1 MDINSDDVQDDK
13 KSVSEE
19 KGSQTGSQTGP
30 QEQVGSA
37 ARSSDFRPEYR
48 KKAIRSY
55 VLRAGR
61 MTEGQRNAFSRGWS
75 FYGLKLDDGPIDAE
89 IIFGRKAPLII
100 EIGFGMGDSLLQ
112 MASAAPDQD
121 FIGIEVHPPGV
132 GRLIASAEEQQITN
146 LRVYLADA
154 TDVLNEC
161 IPAQSLQRLQLYFP
175 DPWHK
180 KKHNKRRIVQPQF
193 VQLIRDKLEVGG
205 VLHMATDWQHY
216 AEQMLEVLEVAPG
229 FKNTVAEQQYSPRPD
244 YRPLT
249 KFEKRGER
257 LGHGVWDL
265 LYQKI
270 D

>member
-1 MDINSDDVQDDK
+1 MDI
-13 KSVSEE
+13 
-19 KGSQTGSQTGP
+19 
-30 QEQVGSA
+30 
-37 ARSSDFRPEYR
+37 RPEYR
-48 KKAIRSY
+48 KKSIRSY
-55 VLRAGR
+55 VVRAGR
-61 MTEGQRNAFSRGWS
+61 MTDGQRNAFENSWS
-75 FYGLKLDDGPIDAE
+75 TYGLKLADGAIDTDTV
-89 IIFGRKAPLII
+89 FGRSGPKVL

-112 MASAAPDQD
+112 MAAAEPATD

-132 GRLIASAEEQQITN
+132 GTIMNIAQSEGISN

-154 TDVLNEC
+154 NDVLEEC
-161 IPAQSLQRLQLYFP
+161 FPPQSIDRLQLYFP

-193 VQLIRDKLEVGG
+193 VQLVREKLCPGG

-216 AEQMLEVLEVAPG
+216 AEQMLETLDEAEG
-229 FKNTVAEQQYSPRPD
+229 FENIAGIGQYSPRPD
-244 YRPLT
+244 YRPMT

-265 LYQKI
+265 IYKKR

>member
-1 MDINSDDVQDDK
+1 MDI
-13 KSVSEE
+13 
-19 KGSQTGSQTGP
+19 
-30 QEQVGSA
+30 
-37 ARSSDFRPEYR
+37 RPEYR
-48 KKAIRSY
+48 KKSIRSY
-55 VLRAGR
+55 VVRAGR
-61 MTEGQRNAFSRGWS
+61 MTEAQRKAYDTGWS
-75 FYGLKLDDGPIDAE
+75 DYGLKLADGLIDTDSVFSRA
-89 IIFGRKAPLII
+89 GTKVL

-112 MASAAPDQD
+112 MAAAEPDTD

-132 GRLIASAEEQQITN
+132 GTLINGAIAQNIGN

-154 TDVLNEC
+154 NDVLEEC
-161 IPAQSLQRLQLYFP
+161 FAPQSIDRLQLYFP

-180 KKHNKRRIVQPQF
+180 KKHNKRRIVQPEF
-193 VQLIRDKLEVGG
+193 VQLVREKLRPGG

-216 AEQMLEVLEVAPG
+216 AEQMLETLDEAEGFENTAGRGHYSERPG
-229 FKNTVAEQQYSPRPD
+229 

-265 LYQKI
+265 IYRKI

>member
-1 MDINSDDVQDDK
+1 M
-13 KSVSEE
+13 
-19 KGSQTGSQTGP
+19 
-30 QEQVGSA
+30 
-37 ARSSDFRPEYR
+37 RPEYR
-48 KKAIRSY
+48 KKSIRSY
-55 VLRAGR
+55 VVRAGR
-61 MTEGQRNAFSRGWS
+61 MTDAQRSAFETLWPQ
-75 FYGLKLDDGPIDAE
+75 YGLTLEDGPIDTDAL
-89 IIFGRKAPLII
+89 FARRGTKVL

-112 MASAAPDQD
+112 MAAVEPETD

-132 GRLIASAEEQQITN
+132 GTLMIGAQAQGIEN

-154 TDVLNEC
+154 NDVLNEC
-161 IPAQSLQRLQLYFP
+161 FAVGSIDRLQLYFP

-193 VQLIRDKLEVGG
+193 VQQVREKLRPGG

-216 AEQMLEVLEVAPG
+216 AEQMLETLDEAEG
-229 FKNTVAEQQYSPRPD
+229 FSNTAGVGQYAPRPD

-265 LYQKI
+265 IYQKI

>member
-1 MDINSDDVQDDK
+1 
-13 KSVSEE
+13 
-19 KGSQTGSQTGP
+19 
-30 QEQVGSA
+30 
-37 ARSSDFRPEYR
+37 
-48 KKAIRSY
+48 
-55 VLRAGR
+55 
-61 MTEGQRNAFSRGWS
+61 MTDGQRNAFENSWS
-75 FYGLKLDDGPIDAE
+75 TYGLKLADGAIDTDTV
-89 IIFGRKAPLII
+89 FGRSGPKVL

-112 MASAAPDQD
+112 MAVAEPSTD

-132 GRLIASAEEQQITN
+132 GTIMNIAQSGGISN

-154 TDVLNEC
+154 NDVLEEC
-161 IPAQSLQRLQLYFP
+161 FPPQSIDRLQLYFP

-193 VQLIRDKLEVGG
+193 VQLVRERLRPSG

-216 AEQMLEVLEVAPG
+216 AEQMLETLDEAEG
-229 FKNTVAEQQYSPRPD
+229 FENIAGIGQYSARPD
-244 YRPLT
+244 YRPMT

-265 LYQKI
+265 IYKKR

>member
-1 MDINSDDVQDDK
+1 MDI
-13 KSVSEE
+13 
-19 KGSQTGSQTGP
+19 
-30 QEQVGSA
+30 
-37 ARSSDFRPEYR
+37 RPEYR
-48 KKAIRSY
+48 KKSIRSY
-55 VLRAGR
+55 VVRAGR
-61 MTEGQRNAFSRGWS
+61 MTDGQRNAFENSWS
-75 FYGLKLDDGPIDAE
+75 TYGLKLADGAIDTDTV
-89 IIFGRKAPLII
+89 FGRSGPKIL

-112 MASAAPDQD
+112 MAAAEPATD

-132 GRLIASAEEQQITN
+132 GTIMNIAQSEGISN

-154 TDVLNEC
+154 NDVLEEC
-161 IPAQSLQRLQLYFP
+161 FPPQSIDRLQLYFP

-193 VQLIRDKLEVGG
+193 VQLVREKLRPGG

-216 AEQMLEVLEVAPG
+216 AEQMLETLDEAEG
-229 FKNTVAEQQYSPRPD
+229 FENIAGIGQYSPRPD
-244 YRPLT
+244 YRPMT

-265 LYQKI
+265 IYKKR

>member
-1 MDINSDDVQDDK
+1 
-13 KSVSEE
+13 
-19 KGSQTGSQTGP
+19 
-30 QEQVGSA
+30 
-37 ARSSDFRPEYR
+37 
-48 KKAIRSY
+48 
-55 VLRAGR
+55 
-61 MTEGQRNAFSRGWS
+61 MTDGQRNAFENSWS
-75 FYGLKLDDGPIDAE
+75 TYGLKLADGAIDTDTV
-89 IIFGRKAPLII
+89 FGRSGPKIL

-112 MASAAPDQD
+112 MAAAEPATD

-132 GRLIASAEEQQITN
+132 GTIMNIAQSEGISN

-154 TDVLNEC
+154 NDVLEEC
-161 IPAQSLQRLQLYFP
+161 FPPQSIDRLQLYFP

-193 VQLIRDKLEVGG
+193 VQLVREKLRPGG

-216 AEQMLEVLEVAPG
+216 AEQMLETLDEAEG
-229 FKNTVAEQQYSPRPD
+229 FENIAGIGQYSPRPD
-244 YRPLT
+244 YRPMT

-265 LYQKI
+265 IYKKR